1 MINGGDVTNS
11 GIELGMTYS
20 NNAGDF
26 SYSVGV
32 NGAYNKNT
40 IGNIPVPGGTI
51 IGEGAAFDNSGSFY
65 RAQNGMPVGYFVG
78 LKTNGIFQNEAEI
91 NNYRSASGVVIQPSA
106 APGDVRYV
114 DLSGNGVIDDADY
127 TMIGDPN
134 PDYTFGLNFSAGY
147 KGFDISVLASGV
159 MGNQIFQ
166 AWRMPGA
173 SKANWSAQ
181 VLNRWHGEGTSNT
194 MPRVT
199 EDGRNWAK
207 ISDLYIHD
215 GDFLRINNLTLGYDL
230 SRVVKKNYLSKV
242 RLYASALNLYT
253 FTKYNG
259 MDPEIGYGEGF
270 SSGTDFGYYPRPR
283 TYMLGL
289 NVKF

>member
-1 MINGGDVTNS
+1 
-11 GIELGMTYS
+11 
-20 NNAGDF
+20 
-26 SYSVGV
+26 
-32 NGAYNKNT
+32 
-40 IGNIPVPGGTI
+40 
-51 IGEGAAFDNSGSFY
+51 
-65 RAQNGMPVGYFVG
+65 MPVGYFVG